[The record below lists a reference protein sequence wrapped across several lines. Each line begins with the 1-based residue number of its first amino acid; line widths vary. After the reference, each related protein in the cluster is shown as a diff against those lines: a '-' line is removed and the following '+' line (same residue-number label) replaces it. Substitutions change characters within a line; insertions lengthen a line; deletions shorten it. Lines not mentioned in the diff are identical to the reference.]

1 MTTLKGIFSNYG
13 IISKMLLLVGIS
25 CVITVLGLIVWT
37 LFSTGNPNDINSM
50 KLMQLLQSVGMF
62 VLPPLVFAYFCSNKP
77 SGFLHL
83 DRKVNWIHV
92 VLVVIFMI
100 LIIPGVNLLTNL
112 NQQLVLPKMFAGVEA
127 WMKASEEQMARL
139 SEQLLNVR
147 DFTSLFFNLIL
158 IAVIPALG
166 EELFFRGAVQG
177 IFRQQLNVK
186 LAIWLTAIIF
196 SAIHLQF
203 YGFFP
208 RMLLGAFFGYLLF
221 WSENIWLPI
230 VAHFANNGI
239 AIVFYYL
246 KYNGYRV
253 EDVDSI
259 GTGNTLWVGGVSLIL
274 GLSGFLLLR
283 KWICNP
289 ANRSVEP

>member
-1 MTTLKGIFSNYG
+1 
-13 IISKMLLLVGIS
+13 MLLLVGIS

-37 LFSTGNPNDINSM
+37 LFSTGNPNDINSV
-50 KLMQLLQSVGMF
+50 KLMQLVQSVGMF
-62 VLPPLVFAYFCSNKP
+62 VLPPFVFAYFCSNP
-77 SGFLHL
+77 PLGFLHL
-83 DRKVNWIHV
+83 DKKVNWIHV
-92 VLVVIFMI
+92 VLVVAFMI
-100 LIIPGVNLLTNL
+100 LIIPGINLLTNL
-112 NQQLVLPKMFAGVEA
+112 NQQLVLPKMFADVET
-127 WMKASEEQMARL
+127 WMKSSEEQMARL
-139 SEQLLNVR
+139 TEQLLNVA
-147 DFTSLFFNLIL
+147 DFTSLCFNLIL

-186 LAIWLTAIIF
+186 VAIWLTAFIF

-239 AIVFYYL
+239 AIVFYYF

-253 EDVDSI
+253 QDIDSI
-259 GTGNTLWVGGVSLIL
+259 GTGNTLWIGIVSLMI
-274 GLSGFLLLR
+274 GLSGFFLLR
-283 KWICNP
+283 KWICNSL
-289 ANRSVEP
+289 NKSVES